1 MLLWLTNDK
10 QSSNPSPARSG
21 LSRGSKLRMQ
31 GEEPGSSFHE
41 LKLMLKVN
49 YDSAFGDRVRV
60 HRQGSKL
67 KADELR
73 NTLGNV
79 Y

>member
-1 MLLWLTNDK
+1 MLRT
-10 QSSNPSPARSG
+10 QREVPRSC
-21 LSRGSKLRMQ
+21 
-31 GEEPGSSFHE
+31 FHE
-41 LKLMLKVN
+41 LNLMLKVN

-67 KADELR
+67 KADGDELR
-73 NTLGNV
+73 NAVGNV